1 MDLRNSKYSRIT
13 QPWQHRNYAA
23 KIVRYNQM
31 TSYLFV
37 SKIRIQTALAYRFNV
52 ISTIL
57 IQCLIM
63 YAMSCFW
70 IAAYQETETAAGVG
84 RQDMITYTIISVIMG
99 NLLTMGVQ
107 GRIADSVRTGSVALD
122 LLKPVNIYGIYLAE
136 DLGDCAAAFFQKAV
150 PLFLV
155 GTVMFGFP
163 APASAVH
170 FMLFLLSFAIGY
182 LINWILAALLGL
194 CAFKIL
200 SLGPLANA
208 KGFIMKLLSGSI
220 FPLWFFPEKFRVV
233 LELLPFMNIYQ
244 LPLGIYIGQYAIH
257 EILWRTALQLF
268 WCAALWL
275 LFDVLQ
281 KRMAAAILIQGG

>member
-1 MDLRNSKYSRIT
+1 MK
-13 QPWQHRNYAA
+13 A
-23 KIVRYNQM
+23 
-31 TSYLFV
+31 YLFV

-70 IAAYQETETAAGVG
+70 IAAYGGAQTISGVD
-84 RQDMITYTIISVIMG
+84 RQDMITYTTISVIMG

-107 GRIADSVRTGSVALD
+107 NRIAQSVRTGSVALD
-122 LLKPVNIYGIYLAE
+122 LLKPVNIYGVYLAE
-136 DLGDCAAAFFQKAV
+136 DLGDCAAAFFQKAL
-150 PLFLV
+150 PLLLV

-163 APASAVH
+163 APASPLH
-170 FMLFLLSFAIGY
+170 FLLFFLSFAIGY
-182 LINWILAALLGL
+182 FINWVLAALLGL
-194 CAFKIL
+194 CAFKTL
-200 SLGPLANA
+200 YLGPLANA

-220 FPLWFFPEKFRVV
+220 FPLWFFPAGFRKV

-244 LPLGIYIGQYAIH
+244 LPLGIYIGQYAPGEFLLRIG
-257 EILWRTALQLF
+257 LQLF

-281 KRMAAAILIQGG
+281 KKMAAAILIQGG

>member
-1 MDLRNSKYSRIT
+1 MK
-13 QPWQHRNYAA
+13 
-23 KIVRYNQM
+23 
-31 TSYLFV
+31 SYLFV
-37 SKIRIQTALAYRFNV
+37 SKIRIQTAWAYRFNV

-70 IAAYQETETAAGVG
+70 IAAYDGSQAVAGVKQ
-84 RQDMITYTIISVIMG
+84 QDMITYTIISVIMG

-107 GRIADSVRTGSVALD
+107 NRIAGSVRSGSVALD

-136 DLGDCAAAFFQKAV
+136 DLGDCAAAFFQKAI
-150 PLFLV
+150 PLLVV

-163 APASAVH
+163 APASALH
-170 FMLFLLSFAIGY
+170 FLLFLLSFVIGY

-194 CAFKIL
+194 LAFKTL
-200 SLGPLANA
+200 RLGPWANA

-220 FPLWFFPEKFRVV
+220 FPLWFFPAGFRRV

-244 LPLGIYIGQYAIH
+244 LPLGIYIGQYGME
-257 EILWRTALQLF
+257 EIAFRTGLQLF
-268 WCAALWL
+268 WCVALWL
-275 LFDVLQ
+275 VFDVLQ
-281 KRMAAAILIQGG
+281 KKASAMVLIQGG